1 MKYFSTRSAGRLLSF
16 EETVLAGLAPDG
28 GLYIPEHIPS
38 LPVDWQTTW
47 KDYSFVDISVEILSL
62 YVTSDEI
69 SKADL
74 RQLVERSYS
83 TFRHPEITPLKK
95 LTDTTYV
102 LELFHG
108 PTFAFKDVA
117 LQLLGNLFEFFLKRR
132 NQRKGPGEKPEKLTV
147 VGATSGDTGS
157 ELVFKVIQLWGAEST
172 SEFGPAPGTFLLAAD
187 IRHPSAYVQERT
199 SLLFQVLTKSSHH
212 SAAIYGLRNKA
223 NVSIFI
229 LHPKGRVSPIQE
241 AQMTTVMDLN
251 VHNLAVKGTFDDC
264 QDVVKALFG
273 DREFNATHRLGAVNS
288 INWARI
294 LAQTIYY
301 FLSYFHIKR
310 QVADPALEI
319 QYVVPTGNFGDILAG
334 YYAKRMGL
342 PIGRLGIATNAND
355 ILTRFWKSG
364 AYEKVDSSGAP
375 PPAAGTS
382 DASGVKETLSPAMD
396 ILVSSNFERLLWY
409 LVYDTSKELDDAA
422 RRRTAGAMIADW
434 MGKVR
439 SDGRVQVPAEVLER
453 ARADFFAERVTDE
466 ETLETIRYY
475 FGLAKYI
482 ADPHTAVGL
491 HVARMVAPSNPGHVR
506 QIVLSTAHPAK
517 FSEAVTRALDGAPAF
532 DFERDVLPLEFNGLL
547 ERERRVIDVEGA
559 DVELVKKV
567 VEKTLS
573 SVSLDHAELYPELA
587 LQSTSFAPE
596 APMPRGHRGR

>member
-1 MKYFSTRSAGRLLSF
+1 MKYFSTRGGGHPLSF
-16 EETVLAGLAPDG
+16 EEAVLAGLAPDG

-38 LPVDWQTTW
+38 LPADWQMKW
-47 KDYSFVDISVEILSL
+47 NDYSFVDLSVELLSL
-62 YVTSDEI
+62 YVTSEEI
-69 SKADL
+69 SKAEL
-74 RQLVERSYS
+74 RQLAEKSYS
-83 TFRHPEITPLKK
+83 TFRHPDITPLKK

-132 NQRKGPGEKPEKLTV
+132 NELKAPNEKPEKLTV
-147 VGATSGDTGS
+147 VGATSGDTG
-157 ELVFKVIQLWGAEST
+157 
-172 SEFGPAPGTFLLAAD
+172 
-187 IRHPSAYVQERT
+187 
-199 SLLFQVLTKSSHH
+199 

-241 AQMTTVMDLN
+241 AQMTTVTDPN

-264 QDVVKALFG
+264 QDIVKTLFG

-294 LAQTIYY
+294 LAQTVYY

-355 ILTRFWKSG
+355 ILARFWKNG

-375 PPAAGTS
+375 TVSGGTA
-382 DASGVKETLSPAMD
+382 DTSGVKETLSPAMD

-409 LVYDTSKELDDAA
+409 LVYDSSKELNDAA
-422 RRRTAGAMIADW
+422 RRRSTGATIAEW
-434 MGKVR
+434 MGKVK

-453 ARADFFAERVTDE
+453 ARADFFAERVSDE
-466 ETLETIRYY
+466 ETLETIKYY
-475 FGLAKYI
+475 FDTAKYI

-491 HVARMVAPSNPGHVR
+491 RVARTVAPSNSGHVR
-506 QIVLSTAHPAK
+506 QIVLSTAYPAK
-517 FSEAVTRALDGAPAF
+517 FSEAVTRALDGTPAF
-532 DFERDVLPLEFNGLL
+532 DFERDVLPPEFKGLL
-547 ERERRVIDVEGA
+547 ERERRVIDVEAA

-567 VEKTLS
+567 VKKYAT
-573 SVSLDHAELYPELA
+573 VD
-587 LQSTSFAPE
+587 
-596 APMPRGHRGR
+596 